1 MCTYVYVW
9 LCLYVCFP
17 VQNSSFPKNSLEP
30 VPGGPVVA
38 SVPKCHEFAT
48 LKGVEALRILAGNL
62 PILTSQRHL
71 QIMHFFVPLVRLEE
85 NFSSPNWNSQGSLD
99 SDIVIFIYDYI
110 WQYLH
115 SDVIRIY
122 IYEYLWYRAPLPPA
136 LSLDAFHV
144 ATCFCFRETQ
154 ACWSDSLGIDLAID
168 WSRQVTFSRTNYSKT
183 WLKWNKDWVWFNHIV
198 ILVQM
203 CQGN

>member
-9 LCLYVCFP
+9 LCLCVYVSGSKLIISKEF
-17 VQNSSFPKNSLEP
+17 SEP

-38 SVPKCHEFAT
+38 SAASVPKCHESREISKTRMESKCFEWKVYPRGNYPTWGKGNHFQNAIFGGYVSSLEGNFAT

-99 SDIVIFIYDYI
+99 SDIVISSMITYDNIY
-110 WQYLH
+110 
-115 SDVIRIY
+115 IRIFV
-122 IYEYLWYRAPLPPA
+122 
-136 LSLDAFHV
+136 S
-144 ATCFCFRETQ
+144 T
-154 ACWSDSLGIDLAID
+154 S
-168 WSRQVTFSRTNYSKT
+168 TNT
-183 WLKWNKDWVWFNHIV
+183 
-198 ILVQM
+198 
-203 CQGN
+203 